1 MSSLRYNLDG
11 SPDTSFG
18 SGGSVI
24 LGSQAI
30 GFYGGGLAIQPDGKI
45 IEAGTSKN
53 SQGLEVGAVA
63 RFDVN
68 GSLDSTFNPS
78 GPTPGVVVIA
88 GTTGGGFSS
97 GVIQPDGKI
106 VAAGLIGEDSPGQT
120 LLTRLNSDGS
130 LDSTFG
136 TNGVVLDTLAGN
148 AIAKDVALQSDGK
161 IVTDGSAYINS
172 SVPSGDDFAIIRF
185 LGDPPAS
192 GPACVTAA
200 PTSTISSSVLDSR
213 IAPLVLD
220 EPSFLDTIVLGKRR
234 HATSLSHL
242 T

>member
-1 MSSLRYNLDG
+1 M
-11 SPDTSFG
+11 
-18 SGGSVI
+18 I
-24 LGSQAI
+24 LGSQAT
-30 GFYGGGLAIQPDGKI
+30 GFDGGRLAIQPDGKI

-53 SQGLEVGAVA
+53 SQGLEVGAVGA
-63 RFDVN
+63 
-68 GSLDSTFNPS
+68 SMSTAAS
-78 GPTPGVVVIA
+78 TPRSAPVVQRRA
-88 GTTGGGFSS
+88 SSSSRAPLAGGFSS

-120 LLTRLNSDGS
+120 LLMRLNPDGS
-130 LDSTFG
+130 LDPTFG